1 MTRIRHPDVRDL
13 ERAMAFD
20 RHSDLR
26 FDGWRLCRGPAN
38 WFTFLCPDS
47 IEVRQTQTLIELR
60 MKDAASDGS
69 PVASKSSP
77 VPLSIGIEQPH
88 VLSIVTWWD
97 DTNGDSPRR
106 NSPDLSV
113 LFPQVETLQPERRL
127 DIAASNESW
136 SGTSRRLKSACWLAR
151 IFGRRSSFD
160 WRLWTVRHRKLMIV
174 ATLQSHDRRPLD
186 SVFLNFCELVLST
199 LELADEPAWPP
210 DVFLKQVIDVA
221 RHHFPLLQSSASR
234 GFSVRLGS
242 SEISLSNFY
251 RMYLLQPQNFRRIIV
266 PGLTTVVRL
275 QELGPEQLAPT
286 LDQVKERILP
296 ILSSEDE
303 PRSNERVQTPWV
315 GGLCV
320 GYVVDEDA
328 SYRYVHQRMIEA
340 WDLSPDDLHDLAMQN
355 LRRYAATHPL
365 EVTMVGDDEHPRLL
379 MPVKPDA
386 YNCSRVLDPDFH
398 GQLRELFGPE
408 LIVGVPNRDFFVAAT
423 MKDPELISQIRK
435 RVNEDFTT
443 IHHPLTRRLLVVSAD
458 GVSEYCGP

>member
-1 MTRIRHPDVRDL
+1 
-13 ERAMAFD
+13 MAFD
-20 RHSDLR
+20 RHSDPR

-47 IEVRQTQTLIELR
+47 IEVRQTQTVIELR
-60 MKDAASDGS
+60 MKDVASDGWS
-69 PVASKSSP
+69 VASKSKSAP
-77 VPLSIGIEQPH
+77 QSIGAELPH

-97 DTNGDSPRR
+97 DTNRDQSRR

-113 LFPQVETLQPERRL
+113 LFPEVVALQPASPL
-127 DIAASNESW
+127 DIPSENESW

-151 IFGRRSSFD
+151 IFGRRSSFE
-160 WRLWTVRHRKLMIV
+160 WRLWTVRHEKLMIV
-174 ATLQSHDRRPLD
+174 ATVQSPDRRPLD
-186 SVFLNFCELVLST
+186 AGFLKFCEMVLST
-199 LELADEPAWPP
+199 LELADQPAWPP

-234 GFSVRLGS
+234 GFSLRLGQ

-251 RMYLLQPQNFRRIIV
+251 RMYLQQPQNFRRIIV

-275 QELGPEQLAPT
+275 QELGPDQLAPT
-286 LDQVKERILP
+286 LEQVKQRILP

-303 PRSNERVQTPWV
+303 PRSDERVQMPWV

-320 GYVVDEDA
+320 GYVVDEDD
-328 SYRYVHQRMIEA
+328 SYRYVHQRMIAA
-340 WDLSPDDLHDLAMQN
+340 WNLSPDDLHDLALQN
-355 LRRYAATHPL
+355 LRRYSAAHPL
-365 EVTMVGDDEHPRLL
+365 EVTMVGDDENPRLL

-398 GQLRELFGPE
+398 CQLRELFGPE

-423 MKDPELISQIRK
+423 LKDPDLISQIRK
-435 RVNEDFTT
+435 RVDEDFSTM
-443 IHHPLTRRLLVVSAD
+443 HHPLTRRLLVVSAD

>member
-1 MTRIRHPDVRDL
+1 
-13 ERAMAFD
+13 MAFD
-20 RHSDLR
+20 RHSDPR

-47 IEVRQTQTLIELR
+47 IEVRQTQTVIELR
-60 MKDAASDGS
+60 MKDVASEECSG
-69 PVASKSSP
+69 ASKSKP
-77 VPLSIGIEQPH
+77 APQSIGAELPH

-97 DTNGDSPRR
+97 DTSRDQLRR

-113 LFPQVETLQPERRL
+113 LFPEVVALQPASPL
-127 DIAASNESW
+127 DIPSANESW

-151 IFGRRSSFD
+151 IFGRRSSFE
-160 WRLWTVRHRKLMIV
+160 WRLWTVRHEKLMIV
-174 ATLQSHDRRPLD
+174 ATVQSPDRRPLD
-186 SVFLNFCELVLST
+186 AGFLKFCEMVLST
-199 LELADEPAWPP
+199 LELADQPAWPP

-234 GFSVRLGS
+234 GFSVRLGQ

-251 RMYLLQPQNFRRIIV
+251 RMYLQQPQNFRRIIV

-275 QELGPEQLAPT
+275 QELGPDQLAPS
-286 LDQVKERILP
+286 LEQVKQRILP
-296 ILSSEDE
+296 ILSSEEE
-303 PRSNERVQTPWV
+303 PRSDERVQMPWV

-320 GYVVDEDA
+320 GYVVDEDD

-340 WDLSPDDLHDLAMQN
+340 WDLSLDDLHDLALQN
-355 LRRYAATHPL
+355 LRRYSAAHPL
-365 EVTMVGDDEHPRLL
+365 EVTMVGDDENPRLL

-398 GQLRELFGPE
+398 CQLRDLFGPE
-408 LIVGVPNRDFFVAAT
+408 LIIGVPNRDFFVAAT
-423 MKDPELISQIRK
+423 MKDPDLISQIRK
-435 RVNEDFTT
+435 RVDEDFSTM
-443 IHHPLTRRLLVVSAD
+443 HHPLTRRLLVVSAD

>member
-1 MTRIRHPDVRDL
+1 M
-13 ERAMAFD
+13 
-20 RHSDLR
+20 
-26 FDGWRLCRGPAN
+26 
-38 WFTFLCPDS
+38 
-47 IEVRQTQTLIELR
+47 RQTQTVIELR
-60 MKDAASDGS
+60 MKNLAADGS
-69 PVASKSSP
+69 PVAAKSTSAP
-77 VPLSIGIEQPH
+77 QSIGTELPD

-97 DTNGDSPRR
+97 DTSRDQLRR

-113 LFPQVETLQPERRL
+113 LFPEVVALQPEGPL
-127 DIAASNESW
+127 DISAVNESW

-151 IFGRRSSFD
+151 IFGRRSSFE
-160 WRLWTVRHRKLMIV
+160 WRLWTVRHEKLMIV
-174 ATLQSHDRRPLD
+174 ATIQSPDRRPLNRE
-186 SVFLNFCELVLST
+186 FLKLCEMVLST
-199 LELADEPAWPP
+199 LELADQPAWPP

-234 GFSVRLGS
+234 GFSVRLGQ

-251 RMYLLQPQNFRRIIV
+251 RMYLQQPQNFRRIIV

-275 QELGPEQLAPT
+275 QELGPDQLAPS
-286 LDQVKERILP
+286 LEQVKQRILP

-303 PRSNERVQTPWV
+303 PRSDERVQMPWV

-320 GYVVDEDA
+320 GYVVDEDD

-340 WDLSPDDLHDLAMQN
+340 WNLSPDDLHDLALQN
-355 LRRYAATHPL
+355 LRRYSAAHPL
-365 EVTMVGDDEHPRLL
+365 EVTMVGDDDNPRLL

-386 YNCSRVLDPDFH
+386 YNCSRVLDSDFH

-423 MKDPELISQIRK
+423 MKDPDLIAQIRK
-435 RVNEDFTT
+435 RVDEDFSTM
-443 IHHPLTRRLLVVSAD
+443 HHPLTRRLLVVSAD